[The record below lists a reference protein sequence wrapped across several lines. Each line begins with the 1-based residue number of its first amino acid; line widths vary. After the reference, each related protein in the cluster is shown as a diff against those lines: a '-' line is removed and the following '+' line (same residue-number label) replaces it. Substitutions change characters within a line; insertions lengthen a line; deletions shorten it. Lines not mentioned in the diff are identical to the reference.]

1 MNILWISQEKDENI
15 DDINNNIY
23 YSEDSGINFKN
34 SSLMNLFKQYKHI
47 SKLKKEKEI
56 EIICINSL
64 KKITLLHF
72 FSFFNKIPIVYK
84 TKEKKDIEKELKH
97 KIAYCKR
104 KDINVS

>member
-1 MNILWISQEKDENI
+1 MNIFWIFQEENENI

-34 SSLMNLFKQYKHI
+34 SSLMNFFKQYKHV

-56 EIICINSL
+56 EIIYINSL
-64 KKITLLHF
+64 KKITSLHF

-84 TKEKKDIEKELKH
+84 TEEKKI
-97 KIAYCKR
+97 
-104 KDINVS
+104 